1 MLTPFIISNRS
12 VFPTTYHK
20 HTDTLEGQYT
30 LIRSSTGNDDIV
42 DRHSDMIGEDVEA
55 DFKLFWV
62 NCIPMT
68 STLSK
73 IQLVMHINLGGSLPG
88 PMRAMISKKQ
98 AGLIDTLQS
107 YFAANATD
115 MEESFNRTREKIN
128 LNIQAQKEDREAAAK
143 RAEEKKLREEARAKK
158 KQAAA
163 EAK

>member
-62 NCIPMT
+62 NCIPIS
-68 STLSK
+68 STMSK
-73 IQLVMHINLGGSLPG
+73 IQIVMHINLGGSLPG

-98 AGLIDTLQS
+98 AGLIETLQS
-107 YFAANATD
+107 YFAANATE
-115 MEESFNRTREKIN
+115 MEESYNRSREKIAQ
-128 LNIQAQKEDREAAAK
+128 NIQAQKEEREAAVK
-143 RAEEKKLREEARAKK
+143 KAEEKKQREEARAKK
-158 KQAAA
+158 KQLEA

>member
-1 MLTPFIISNRS
+1 
-12 VFPTTYHK
+12 
-20 HTDTLEGQYT
+20 
-30 LIRSSTGNDDIV
+30 
-42 DRHSDMIGEDVEA
+42 MIGEDVEA

-73 IQLVMHINLGGSLPG
+73 IQLAMHINLGGSLPG

-128 LNIQAQKEDREAAAK
+128 LNIQAQKEEREAAAK